1 MKKTLKSIGM
11 FALIILLVALLSAC
25 GSGGGGESESSNS
38 SGAGSSNDDASS
50 SNSNG
55 YFFIPQD
62 GDKIKTEYYS
72 ITTYTNLPDNELSS
86 VIYSWYSGT
95 QVISG
100 VETLKGYNS
109 SEGFNESSDIITY
122 STYTNNEM
130 RHYRT
135 DFGVN
140 NSQISG
146 SHIYDP
152 YLPMPLTMEPG
163 KTYSYSY
170 SYTNTY
176 TGEQGNGTV
185 TYSDIQND
193 SITTHFGTYSDCLK
207 VTRTSSGA
215 SEGDSSI
222 IWWYAK
228 NIGPVRY
235 IASGEGW
242 STTVDYKYTFY

>member
-1 MKKTLKSIGM
+1 MKRVIGVIL
-11 FALIILLVALLSAC
+11 FSLLLAVFLISC
-25 GSGGGGESESSNS
+25 GSGGSNGGIGNGDDDSN
-38 SGAGSSNDDASS
+38 GGGSD
-50 SNSNG
+50 SNG
-55 YFFIPQD
+55 YFFIPHD
-62 GDKIKTEYYS
+62 GDKIKTEIYL
-72 ITTYTNLPDNELSS
+72 ITTYTDLPDNESS
-86 VIYSWYSGT
+86 GVYYSWYSGT

-100 VETLKGYNS
+100 VDTLKGYAS
-109 SEGFNESSDIITY
+109 SEGFNESSDTITY

-130 RHYRT
+130 RLYRT

-176 TGEQGNGTV
+176 TGEQGTGTI
-185 TYSDIQND
+185 TYSNIQNV

-207 VTRTSSGA
+207 VTQTSSGGG
-215 SEGDSSI
+215 GDSSV
-222 IWWYAK
+222 IWWYAR
-228 NIGPVRY
+228 NIGAVRN

-242 STTVDYKYTFY
+242 STTVDFSGLPQN